1 MGIFAKF
8 FKKTL
13 FLKARTPKFH
23 KILMFFSKK
32 VEYYKK
38 PIIIKNNKKQ

>member
-13 FLKARTPKFH
+13 ILKHYERKFH
-23 KILMFFSKK
+23 KILMFFAKK
-32 VEYYKK
+32 S
-38 PIIIKNNKKQ
+38 

>member
-13 FLKARTPKFH
+13 ILKPDERKFH
-23 KILMFFSKK
+23 KILMFFTKK
-32 VEYYKK
+32 VE
-38 PIIIKNNKKQ
+38 